1 MRSIYL
7 CGIIRRALSFLAAF
21 VLATLWTPRAFAE
34 EDAAGGAFA
43 ALAKASDEFE
53 ALAERVAPSVV
64 QVFAAGYAA
73 DPWGASSSNLL
84 AKERSIGSGVVLDAS
99 GYIVTNAHVVAGASR
114 VQVMLAGARD
124 GDESFSSILKPRGR
138 LAGAQLI
145 GLDRETDL
153 AVLKVD
159 TGDLPALELGDSDEV
174 RQAQL
179 VFAFGAPLGLE
190 SSVSAGVVSAVA
202 RQLRPDDPMIY
213 LQTDAS
219 INPGNSGGPL
229 VDAEGR
235 VVGINTFILSQSGG
249 SEGIGFAVPSN
260 IVRNVFEQIRKTGR
274 VRRGEIGVRAQTI
287 TPALAKGLGLDRD
300 WGVILGDV
308 EPGGPADVA
317 GVRAGDIVETLDGK
331 KMENGRQLDVNIYRR
346 AIGESVALE
355 VRRGGSARTY
365 TVTVVERD
373 DDPGRFAD
381 LVSPEQNLVPQLGIL
396 GIELDAEIAA
406 VLPRLRTRT
415 GVLVAAR
422 ASSARSWEEGF
433 EPGDVIHSLNGAG
446 VETLASLRAAAA
458 KLRSGDAAV
467 AQVERRSSLLYV
479 AFEVE

>member
-1 MRSIYL
+1 MLVPHI
-7 CGIIRRALSFLAAF
+7 CKMIRRALGACAIAALCAHATPSAAENDDEGHAFSALAA
-21 VLATLWTPRAFAE
+21 ASE
-34 EDAAGGAFA
+34 EY
-43 ALAKASDEFE
+43 E

-64 QVFAAGYAA
+64 QIFAAGYAA
-73 DPWGASSSNLL
+73 DLWGASSAASLL
-84 AKERSIGSGVVLDAS
+84 SKERSIGSGVVVDRS

-114 VQVMLAGARD
+114 LQVMLAGAD
-124 GDESFSSILKPRGR
+124 KGGEDFSSILKPRGR
-138 LAGAQLI
+138 LTGAQLI

-153 AVLKVD
+153 AVIRVEAS
-159 TGDLPALELGDSDEV
+159 DLAALELGDSDEI

-229 VDAEGR
+229 VDVGGR
-235 VVGINTFILSQSGG
+235 IVGINTFILSQSGG
-249 SEGIGFAVPSN
+249 SEGLGFAVPSN
-260 IVRNVFEQIRKTGR
+260 IVRNVYEQIRKTGR
-274 VRRGEIGVRAQTI
+274 VRRGEIGVHAQTI
-287 TPALAKGLGLDRD
+287 TPALAKGLGLSRD

-317 GVRAGDIVETLDGK
+317 GVRAGDIVTKLDGK
-331 KMENGRQLDVNIYRR
+331 RMENGRQLDVNIYRR
-346 AIGESVALE
+346 AVGERVALE
-355 VRRGGSARTY
+355 VERGGSARTY

-381 LVSPEQNLVPQLGIL
+381 LVSPEQNLVPELGIL
-396 GIELDAEIAA
+396 GIELDAEITAA
-406 VLPRLRTRT
+406 LPRLRERS

-422 ASSARSWEEGF
+422 AASARAWEQGF
-433 EPGDVIHSLNGAG
+433 EPGDVIHSLNGAS
-446 VETLASLRAAAA
+446 VESLAGLRTAAA

-467 AQVERRSSLLYV
+467 AQVERRATLLYV